1 MRFGSIKLTRY
12 NPVWLVIDPPSIY
25 RESAACDVVCT
36 GREKETHST
45 GHLHSGEEGGRCG
58 GVGGKRRE
66 GGVGVRVGRGE
77 REVWGVGGK
86 RREGGVGVWV
96 GRGRCGGVGGKREVW
111 RCGWEEEGGVGVWV
125 GRGRERGVEVGGKRE
140 RGRCG
145 GVDRKRERE
154 RLGYKK

>member
-36 GREKETHST
+36 RREKETHST

-77 REVWGVGGK
+77 REVGGCGWEE
-86 RREGGVGVWV
+86 RERGMGVWV
-96 GRGRCGGVGGKREVW
+96 GRE
-111 RCGWEEEGGVGVWV
+111 
-125 GRGRERGVEVGGKRE
+125 RERGVEVGGKRE

-154 RLGYKK
+154 RERERLGYKKNDKT